1 MVTKPNKTNP
11 QLQNWLFIAS
21 LFLILPLLTGCT
33 TDSDPFNI
41 VSEIIDNISNKANLS
56 TPFIYDRLEQ
66 LGILGNETAS
76 SIVLINFSNISV
88 QPNQTIQMP
97 FRAFCNGVET
107 PIKYYPPVSENGTL
121 RIDEFQH
128 QIESIIEVECQDKIE
143 VYNYIINVESQN
155 NPPKI
160 YAPEE
165 VIKVVG
171 EPILFPFY
179 IYDSDSN
186 FVNYWIDGWK
196 TNLSYISTSDDVGAH
211 KLVIHAKDEDSHV
224 EKEVTI
230 NIINDDISNIFKLN
244 IFKA

>member
-1 MVTKPNKTNP
+1 MVTKSGKTIP
-11 QLQNWLFIAS
+11 QLHIWLLISF
-21 LFLILPLLTGCT
+21 LFVILSVLTSCT
-33 TDSDPFNI
+33 ADSDPFNL
-41 VSEIIDNISNKANLS
+41 VSEIIDNISNNANLS

-66 LGILGNETAS
+66 LGILGNESAS

-121 RIDEFQH
+121 HIDEFQH
-128 QIESIIEVECQDKIE
+128 QIESIIEVECQGKTE
-143 VYNYIINVESQN
+143 VYNYIIDIESQN

-165 VIKVVG
+165 IIRVIG
-171 EPILFPFY
+171 EPIAFPFY

-196 TNLSYISTSDDVGAH
+196 TNLSYIPTSDDVGAH

-224 EKEVTI
+224 ERDVTI
-230 NIINDDISNIFKLN
+230 NIINNDVSNIFQLN